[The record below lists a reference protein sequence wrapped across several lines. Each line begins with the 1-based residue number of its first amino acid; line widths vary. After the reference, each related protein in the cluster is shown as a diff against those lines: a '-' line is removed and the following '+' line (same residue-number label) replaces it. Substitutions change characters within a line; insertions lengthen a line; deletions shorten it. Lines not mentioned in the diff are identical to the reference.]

1 MPENFDPSQIRVG
14 DPERSEALDRLGE
27 HFANGYLD
35 VNEFEERTGRAA
47 TARTRA
53 DLSALFGDL
62 PGGQSQQAPVLATR
76 ETGSTFAHTTA
87 EQDADRELEEVLER
101 KKKLNRALGILWSI
115 TMAAFFLWLFVFE
128 GDYFWVVF
136 PVAGVLTWGL
146 YEYYDIGDEEDDML
160 DKILEERSKERAERL
175 RIANRRRKELG
186 K

>member
-1 MPENFDPSQIRVG
+1 MTENFDPNQVRVG

-47 TARTRA
+47 AARTRA
-53 DLSALFGDL
+53 DLTALFGDL
-62 PGGQSQQAPVLATR
+62 PGGQAQQAPVPATV
-76 ETGSTFAHTTA
+76 ENGSTVANA
-87 EQDADRELEEVLER
+87 EYSDRELDEALDR

-136 PVAGVLTWGL
+136 PVAGMLTWGL
-146 YEYYDIGDEEDDML
+146 YSYYDIGDEEDEML
-160 DKILEERSKERAERL
+160 DKILEDRGKERAERL
-175 RIANRRRKELG
+175 RIAHQRRKELG

>member
-1 MPENFDPSQIRVG
+1 MTENFDPNQVRVG

-47 TARTRA
+47 AAQTQA

-62 PGGQSQQAPVLATR
+62 PGGQSQKAPLPATR
-76 ETGSTFAHTTA
+76 EAGTTA

-136 PVAGVLTWGL
+136 PVAGMLTWGL
-146 YEYYDIGDEEDDML
+146 YSYYDIGDEEDEML
-160 DKILEERSKERAERL
+160 DKILEDRGKERAERL
-175 RIANRRRKELG
+175 RIAHQRRKELG

>member
-1 MPENFDPSQIRVG
+1 MTENFDPNQVRVG

-47 TARTRA
+47 AARTRA

-62 PGGQSQQAPVLATR
+62 PGGQAQQVPVPATN
-76 ETGSTFAHTTA
+76 ENGSTVANA
-87 EQDADRELEEVLER
+87 EYSDRELDEALDR

-146 YEYYDIGDEEDDML
+146 YSYYDIGDEEDEML
-160 DKILEERSKERAERL
+160 DKILEDRGKERAERL
-175 RIANRRRKELG
+175 RIAHERRKELG

>member
-1 MPENFDPSQIRVG
+1 MPENFDPNQMRVG

-47 TARTRA
+47 AARTKA
-53 DLSALFGDL
+53 DLSSLFGDL
-62 PGGQSQQAPVLATR
+62 PGGQSQQAPVPAKR
-76 ETGSTFAHTTA
+76 ETRSIT
-87 EQDADRELEEVLER
+87 EQDADRELDEALER

-136 PVAGVLTWGL
+136 PIAGLLTWGL
-146 YEYYDIGDEEDDML
+146 YSYYDIGDEEDEML

-175 RIANRRRKELG
+175 RIANQRRKELG